1 MVDEWTQTRCSDASI
16 YKRLLLSQT
25 FQGACAVG
33 VDAHPCLG
41 SSEGRQGISRSSSR
55 PALGTRPAG
64 GSPVSCT
71 LITAHL
77 PLIRR
82 QPPPL
87 FPGLSVQKHPN
98 RGSKSTG
105 LARFTVA
112 RFSGCPH
119 PHRPLWSRCGLQ
131 PGFFSLQH
139 LAGSEPACSIEDDG
153 AASLGS
159 QEDRGRVENRRAPGR
174 VCFATRFFSE
184 PQLLCKQV
192 CFMILEQTIL
202 LFLQGYQ
209 LQFG

>member
-16 YKRLLLSQT
+16 YKRLLISQT

-64 GSPVSCT
+64 GSPVPCT

-112 RFSGCPH
+112 RFAGCPR

-131 PGFFSLQH
+131 PGFCSVCSTSWSQSLLVRSRMMGQPH
-139 LAGSEPACSIEDDG
+139 WVPRRTEAEWRTGGPQGEC
-153 AASLGS
+153 ASLPAS
-159 QEDRGRVENRRAPGR
+159 SLSPS
-174 VCFATRFFSE
+174 CFANRFVS
-184 PQLLCKQV
+184 
-192 CFMILEQTIL
+192 
-202 LFLQGYQ
+202 
-209 LQFG
+209 